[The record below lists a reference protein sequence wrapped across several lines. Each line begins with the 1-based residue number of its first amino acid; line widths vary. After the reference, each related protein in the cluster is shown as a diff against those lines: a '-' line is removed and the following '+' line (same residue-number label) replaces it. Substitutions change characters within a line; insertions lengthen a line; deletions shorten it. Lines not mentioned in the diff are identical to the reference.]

1 MTSNTFNRLAVA
13 VLIGAVSLAGVST
26 PVMAQG
32 GGKAQRAAKAEKVQK
47 DQKVT
52 VAPKAVKVDRGV
64 NRAAKTKVNVS
75 EPVPVRRAQSTPVR
89 ARSIDRSAPEARPV
103 VKQPK
108 AQRNTVRVPSN
119 NGPGVVQRADKPI
132 KVRKPAAVPVVE
144 DNVIVRNP
152 GRVNPTVRPSDD
164 SVVVRKPARMNPNTR
179 PSDAVYPGRNQTV
192 NRAARVSDQ
201 IQRSRIAENKARV
214 STYNNYLI
222 RQTRIADQRR
232 RELQLQRR
240 LAQARYMEDY
250 WRRLALQQQRV
261 NSWQS
266 YNYNNDPYFYTPA
279 NYRYGYGGNYYET
292 NQWGAN
298 LLEQAIN
305 EGYREGY
312 NAGRADRNDSWRYG
326 YQDSFAFQD
335 ANYGYNGMYVSQS
348 TYNYYFRQGFQR
360 GYEDGY
366 YSRNQHGRNVGGTLA
381 VIGAVIGT
389 ILVLEALND

>member
-1 MTSNTFNRLAVA
+1 MKSITFNRLASA
-13 VLIGAVSLAGVST
+13 VMIGAVALAGVST
-26 PVMAQG
+26 PALAQS
-32 GGKAQRAAKAEKVQK
+32 GGKRAQRVEKAEKAQTG
-47 DQKVT
+47 T
-52 VAPKAVKVDRGV
+52 VAPKAVKVKRGV
-64 NRAAKTKVNVS
+64 KNQAPAA
-75 EPVPVRRAQSTPVR
+75 EPVPINRDQPTLRKV
-89 ARSIDRSAPEARPV
+89 DRTRKVERTARPV
-103 VKQPK
+103 VTQPK
-108 AQRNTVRVPSN
+108 APKNAVRVPIN
-119 NGPGVVQRADKPI
+119 NGPVVVQRAEKPI
-132 KVRKPAAVPVVE
+132 KVRKPSATPLSDDSVV
-144 DNVIVRNP
+144 VRKP

-164 SVVVRKPARMNPNTR
+164 SVVVRKPARVNPNTR

-250 WRRLALQQQRV
+250 WRRLAQQQQRV

-279 NYRYGYGGNYYET
+279 NYRYGYGGSYYET
-292 NQWGAN
+292 NQYGAN
-298 LLEQAIN
+298 LLQQAIN

-312 NAGRADRNDSWRYG
+312 DAGRADRNDSWRYG

-348 TYNYYFRQGFQR
+348 SYNYYFRQGFQR

-366 YSRNQHGRNVGGTLA
+366 YSRNQYGRNVGGTLA
-381 VIGAVIGT
+381 VLGAVIGT
-389 ILVLEALND
+389 ILVLEAIND

>member
-1 MTSNTFNRLAVA
+1 MKSITFNRLASA
-13 VLIGAVSLAGVST
+13 VMIGAVALAGVST
-26 PVMAQG
+26 PAMAQG
-32 GGKAQRAAKAEKVQK
+32 GGKRAQRVEKAEKAQTGV
-47 DQKVT
+47 
-52 VAPKAVKVDRGV
+52 VAPKPVKVKRGV
-64 NRAAKTKVNVS
+64 KSQAPAAERVPINRDQPT
-75 EPVPVRRAQSTPVR
+75 VRRAERT
-89 ARSIDRSAPEARPV
+89 ERPS

-108 AQRNTVRVPSN
+108 APKNAVRVPN
-119 NGPGVVQRADKPI
+119 DNGPVVVQRAEKPI
-132 KVRKPAAVPVVE
+132 KVRKPAAVPFSDDSVV
-144 DNVIVRNP
+144 VRKP

-164 SVVVRKPARMNPNTR
+164 SVVVRKPVRVNPNTR

-266 YNYNNDPYFYTPA
+266 YDYYNDPYYYTPA

-312 NAGRADRNDSWRYG
+312 YAGRADRNDRWRYG
-326 YQDSFAFQD
+326 YQDSFAYQD
-335 ANYGYNGMYVSQS
+335 ANCGYNGMYVSQS

-366 YSRNQHGRNVGGTLA
+366 HSRNQYGRNIGGTLA

-389 ILVLEALND
+389 ILVLEAIND